1 MNMFVEKAEAD
12 VLAAN
17 WVVLIKKVNWDGR
30 IYCNLIL
37 DLDDCETRCR
47 GKLQTWAPNKCGV
60 IDCFIGIAR
69 SETKPCAPGAGGEVG
84 GILMR
89 HIRFF
94 KPYHKFF
101 FLFWLKWDS
110 HHKTFRNIQFPLA
123 PLFSPTRSHCVSS
136 LSYIPPLLG
145 SVGPSRAHLWCL
157 PELSWFW
164 SQISEL

>member
-17 WVVLIKKVNWDGR
+17 WVILIKKVNSDGR

-37 DLDDCETRCR
+37 DLDDCETWCR
-47 GKLQTWAPNKCGV
+47 GKLQTWALNKCGV

-69 SETKPCAPGAGGEVG
+69 SKTKLCALG

-89 HIRFF
+89 HIGFF

-101 FLFWLKWDS
+101 VLFWLKWDS
-110 HHKTFRNIQFPLA
+110 HHKTSRNIQFPLA
-123 PLFSPTRSHCVSS
+123 PLFSPPPGLTVFPVYHTSPPYWDQWGHHAHTFDVSQS
-136 LSYIPPLLG
+136 
-145 SVGPSRAHLWCL
+145 
-157 PELSWFW
+157 
-164 SQISEL
+164 